1 MLATDA
7 ICGEIKIEKGRY
19 NFGDFIIEQIFGDHE
34 NEYPI
39 ISAVGWKRINLD
51 APITEEYRNHSL
63 VIENDPSLRYDIIS
77 NYEVVDTDG
86 DELYDFE
93 EIMFQTEEGNDLIT
107 FDKSGNAVLP
117 DFEDCTGA
125 LPWNRRLFY
134 VEEGLRRYADLA
146 VFQDFYKLRIL
157 PIKSD
162 PTSEDSDGDDIDDEE
177 ETFIGTSCLSNDTD
191 KDGLDDCTEYINW
204 YDPLDPNPDGDI
216 YGDYEEFINGT
227 NPYALDFTAEAWAA
241 EFVKGVVAGDII
253 EDPSIPALIGQIAGG
268 IAPGVGTVADVRD
281 TIVNASR
288 GDWGMTAMS
297 AVGIVPVGGD
307 LTKAAANITQFI
319 AKNGDNT
326 SQIAELII
334 ICSAKSSTTFAIR
347 RASFDDIFKLLPESS
362 YDELFEIYKKGNGK
376 ISREHYLQV
385 IEIAKKAGKEI
396 PTTVNDFPNAKIET
410 IKDVWTKGVCERGKQ
425 IDILLNKHNL
435 GEGLGENF
443 PVVDRLEGDV
453 LISTKSL
460 DLGAKTY
467 LDPEKLRK
475 RLQNYIDQLDN
486 FENKYP
492 KVKTEDG
499 FSWGINPITKE
510 PNKPLKS
517 TDYNSKKLE
526 LVLPDMP
533 MTAKQAEVIN
543 SFIEDFDMSVVIV
556 KG

>member
-51 APITEEYRNHSL
+51 APITEEYRNHSF

-93 EIMFQTEEGNDLIT
+93 EIMFQTEKGNDLIT

-117 DFEDCTGA
+117 NFEDCTGA

-288 GDWGMTAMS
+288 GDWGMAAMS

-385 IEIAKKAGKEI
+385 IEAAKKAGQKI
-396 PTTVNDFPNAKIET
+396 PTIADDFPNATKKEI
-410 IKDVWTKGVCERGKQ
+410 KGVWNDGPCLRGSK
-425 IDILLNKHNL
+425 IDESLNGHKV
-435 GEGLGENF
+435 GDGLGENF
-443 PVVDRLEGDV
+443 PVADRMDDGT
-453 LISTKSL
+453 LISTKSI

-467 LDPEKLRK
+467 LDPEKLSK
-475 RLQNYIDQLDN
+475 RIENYIEQLND
-486 FENKYP
+486 FEK
-492 KVKTEDG
+492 KVEKWTEDG
-499 FSWGINPITKE
+499 IVKWGKTELELSSI
-510 PNKPLKS
+510 KS
-517 TDYNSKKLE
+517 RKLE
-526 LVLPDMP
+526 LALPDIP
-533 MTAKQAEVIN
+533 ITAKQKEVIT
-543 SFIEDFDMSVVIV
+543 SYIEKYDISIVIV